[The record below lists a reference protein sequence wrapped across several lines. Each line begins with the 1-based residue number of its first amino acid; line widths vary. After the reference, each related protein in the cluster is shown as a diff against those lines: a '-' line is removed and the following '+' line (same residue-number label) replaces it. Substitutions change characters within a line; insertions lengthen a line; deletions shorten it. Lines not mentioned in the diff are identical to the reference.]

1 MLSRWSDAKTADTR
15 KKTSY
20 SADTGV
26 KGHIDGAIGSAL
38 MGRRE
43 KRVAGIQN
51 YSAAWQEPVCGAS
64 IVWVLLGQ
72 ASQTWGWGSLAL
84 HTSCDPL
91 GIMST
96 HSHLGS
102 ITLGCLIHL

>member
-1 MLSRWSDAKTADTR
+1 M
-15 KKTSY
+15 
-20 SADTGV
+20 
-26 KGHIDGAIGSAL
+26 
-38 MGRRE
+38 
-43 KRVAGIQN
+43 AGIQN

-102 ITLGCLIHL
+102 ITLGCLIHF